1 MAGYFAAIVRAPV
14 TGTILLL
21 EMTGSFDCLLP
32 LIVVSFAAYLTA
44 DLLKSKPIYD
54 SLLEN
59 LLRGGAC
66 GEGCDPAR
74 KIVVDQVVHFDSPA
88 AGKPV
93 KALGLPKE
101 CLLIAV
107 RREGAELIPS
117 GDTVLMGGDYLTFLV
132 TERREGPIREALE
145 ALLGESGARGD

>member
-32 LIVVSFAAYLTA
+32 LIVVSFAAYLMA
-44 DLLKSKPIYD
+44 DLLRSKPIYD

-59 LLRGGAC
+59 LLNSGAC

-74 KIVVDQVVHFDSPA
+74 KIVLDQMVHFDSRA
-88 AGKPV
+88 AGAQV
-93 KALGLPKE
+93 KALGLPGE

-107 RREGAELIPS
+107 RREGEEIIPS
-117 GDTVLMGGDYLTFLV
+117 GDTVLLGGDHLTFLV

-145 ALLGESGARGD
+145 EILVEPDVR